1 MKTTKPELE
10 VPHRAT
16 HELAEVIARGFP
28 PDAPEYRYAVR
39 LIATPVVIA
48 ELRAQAALIRRS
60 AKYGPSDAWMTH
72 KLDRRADEL
81 EAGA

>member
-1 MKTTKPELE
+1 MKTTKPELD
-10 VPHRAT
+10 VPRAAWEDT
-16 HELAEVIARGFP
+16 VR
-28 PDAPEYRYAVR
+28 AV
-39 LIATPVVIA
+39 ATPLVVA

-72 KLDRRADEL
+72 KLERRADDL

>member
-1 MKTTKPELE
+1 MKTTMDGLA
-10 VPHRAT
+10 VPRAALAALRAVT
-16 HELAEVIARGFP
+16 DAHEEGV
-28 PDAPEYRYAVR
+28 VR
-39 LIATPVVIA
+39 AIATPVVAA
-48 ELRAQAALIRRS
+48 ELRGQAALIRRS